1 MAKKGIA
8 HLDQEKMSDQSKE
21 VKPVLLLVDDDQLIA
36 ESLALSLEEDY
47 RVTIAVSRAEAK
59 LLLQKMTEF
68 PSLA

>member
-36 ESLALSLEEDY
+36 ESLTLALEEDY
-47 RVTIAVSRAEAK
+47 QVIVAESRAQAK
-59 LLLQKMTEF
+59 
-68 PSLA
+68 SL